1 MGVMAHILQ
10 LLGEH
15 TLVTFHSLVEDGMA
29 LVEEGHKC
37 QLAQLVEGHSLQLL
51 AQLKAGHSLH
61 LWDQLKVDH
70 ILQSEVHYTL
80 VKEEAEEVVGV
91 HVFWVLVVV
100 EDGA

>member
-1 MGVMAHILQ
+1 M
-10 LLGEH
+10 
-15 TLVTFHSLVEDGMA
+15 
-29 LVEEGHKC
+29 
-37 QLAQLVEGHSLQLL
+37 EGHSLQLL

-91 HVFWVLVVV
+91 HVFLVLVVV